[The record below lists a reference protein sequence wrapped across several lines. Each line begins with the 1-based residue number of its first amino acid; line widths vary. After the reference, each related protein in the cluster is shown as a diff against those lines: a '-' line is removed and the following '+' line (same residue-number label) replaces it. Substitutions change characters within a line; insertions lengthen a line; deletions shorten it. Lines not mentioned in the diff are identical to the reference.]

1 MTLIVGIILALV
13 VGLFGHAVG
22 FDRDKA
28 FYPVVLIV
36 VASYYVLFAVMGAEA
51 HELLAEMAIFGLFA
65 GVAVA
70 GFRWSSWL
78 VVGGLAS
85 HGLFDFARH
94 SFLEGRGVPQWW
106 PGFCLA
112 YDLTAAAGLAT
123 LLVVRRR
130 RRA

>member
-1 MTLIVGIILALV
+1 MTLIVGIILALA

-36 VASYYVLFAVMGAEA
+36 VASYYVLFAVMCGEA
-51 HELLAEMAIFGLFA
+51 HELLVETAIFGLFA

-85 HGLFDFARH
+85 HGLFDFARQ